1 MGDITTADLLTVQKN
16 ITDANRADN
25 AELRMDVTTQ
35 IGTVRTEVREVRTE
49 QGEQKRELGELR
61 TIVEER
67 TAGGLRLHLTPTQ
80 RKAFWSV
87 VAMGATFLFDLIR
100 QFFTWWAAKGTAHP

>member
-25 AELRMDVTTQ
+25 QVLRQEVSAQ

-49 QGEQKRELGELR
+49 QESQKHEIGELR

-67 TAGGLRLHLTPTQ
+67 TRGGLRLHLTPKQKSALWTL
-80 RKAFWSV
+80 ATSGAIV
-87 VAMGATFLFDLIR
+87 VIELIR
-100 QFFTWWAAKGTAHP
+100 QFTVWLAGKGPVHP